1 MFSSVLIANRG
12 EIAVRVI
19 RACKELGIETIAVY
33 STADRDSLHVKMA
46 DRAVCI
52 GGPAARDSY
61 LNMSNLIAAAR
72 NLGAEAIHPGYGFLA
87 ENPHFANLCQTHG
100 IKFIGP
106 QADVIEALGD
116 KAKAREIA
124 RAAGVPLVPGSDGVV
139 HNYEEAEEIAEN
151 IGYPVIIKA
160 SAGGGGKG
168 MRLAHSPKG
177 LKEALITA
185 RLEAGAAFGNEDLY
199 IEKYIEEPRHIE
211 IQILGDETGNL
222 IHLGERDC
230 SIQRRNQKLL
240 EESPSSG
247 LDPSTREKMGQLAL
261 DTAQAAGYFSA
272 GTVEFLVDK
281 YGQFFFI
288 EMNTRIQVEHPV
300 SEMVTGVDIVKEQIR
315 IAAGYPLSYAQEDIK
330 IEGWAIECRVNAEDP
345 RRNFQPSPGTIGQY
359 IVPGGPGVRVILTS
373 TFPAPSILARM
384 EATSWLICL
393 LPWVGSSDSN
403 PVPGR
408 SASFCSEPVGQIKAK
423 RPKQTRI
430 STRYCTGLL
439 RSHELAPPSLLFSR
453 IHSSSILLSSFKTN
467 LYLLL
472 PQTIH
477 INYHRPNFLLY
488 LLL

>member
-247 LDPSTREKMGQLAL
+247 LDPSTREKMWQLAL

-359 IVPGGPGVRVILTS
+359 IVPGGPGVRVDSSVYANYTITPYYDS
-373 TFPAPSILARM
+373 MLAKVIVWGKDRPEAIQRM
-384 EATSWLICL
+384 
-393 LPWVGSSDSN
+393 
-403 PVPGR
+403 
-408 SASFCSEPVGQIKAK
+408 K
-423 RPKQTRI
+423 RALNEYVIENIPTTIPFHLMVLDNAFFQRGEVYTNFIQRRI
-430 STRYCTGLL
+430 SDER
-439 RSHELAPPSLLFSR
+439 
-453 IHSSSILLSSFKTN
+453 
-467 LYLLL
+467 
-472 PQTIH
+472 
-477 INYHRPNFLLY
+477 
-488 LLL
+488 